1 MDEKWYVTHVFRGE
15 NYLAKGPH
23 GDKGEPTSCFQMMW
37 EGQAN
42 DVRDILNNLE
52 KEVKSLKMTMLIHAG
67 DICSANNEA
76 DRFIDMNKELEDENR
91 ELREALEKLQVL
103 KQCSECLYNY
113 PQEGATCPGHADGN
127 VPCSGFKQTL
137 KGESNG

>member
-76 DRFIDMNKELEDENR
+76 DRFIDMNKELEDELAAAMAKY
-91 ELREALEKLQVL
+91 EKEADTNVQLNKRL
-103 KQCSECLYNY
+103 
-113 PQEGATCPGHADGN
+113 ADI
-127 VPCSGFKQTL
+127 QRTIL